1 MKEKK
6 MDLIQD
12 GATIPGVSHHRVSL
26 NGTELH
32 YVSAGTAGS
41 PVLLVH
47 GFPET
52 WRVCR
57 KLIPLLSERHRV
69 FAVDLRGFGDSA
81 TATGEPG
88 SATSAEDLSELIT
101 RLDIGPVHLTGQDIS
116 GPATFRV
123 AATHPELV
131 RSYAAIETGLP
142 GFGLEMLLAGRERA
156 FIAEYAIPS
165 LCATPGAFTGEDID
179 ELTRSYSRPGGF
191 RGATGLYRSMLREGD
206 EIRELAT
213 QKLGMPVLAVGG
225 GSGEFTPATLRQGA
239 KDGSAASLGGI
250 GHYAAVEAPQRLA
263 GRPPSFPPEGHTPR
277 QPPRSAR
284 APDRHAE
291 RRTQAKLWASPVP
304 LNAGAWERKGDGR
317 GAAVPFPRF
326 KGEERPG
333 SGRLPVTTLSN
344 FQAGALFAMQHIGWA
359 HALRVTADG
368 TGLVGHAGAILLRK
382 AADQSGLTGQL
393 SAALR
398 RKGTSPLLDRGIV
411 LVSLAA
417 P

>member
-52 WRVCR
+52 WRVFR

-142 GFGLEMLLAGRERA
+142 GFGLEMLADITHGGGWHIGVLVAPGIPEMLLAGRERA
-156 FIAEYAIPS
+156 FIAEYTIPS

-225 GSGEFTPATLRQGA
+225 GSGEFTPATLRQVA
-239 KDGSAASLGGI
+239 KDVSAVSLDGI
-250 GHYAAVEAPQRLA
+250 GHYAAMEAPQRLA
-263 GRPPSFPPEGHTPR
+263 DALLSFYEKVDSPR
-277 QPPRSAR
+277 
-284 APDRHAE
+284 
-291 RRTQAKLWASPVP
+291 
-304 LNAGAWERKGDGR
+304 
-317 GAAVPFPRF
+317 
-326 KGEERPG
+326 
-333 SGRLPVTTLSN
+333 
-344 FQAGALFAMQHIGWA
+344 
-359 HALRVTADG
+359 
-368 TGLVGHAGAILLRK
+368 
-382 AADQSGLTGQL
+382 
-393 SAALR
+393 
-398 RKGTSPLLDRGIV
+398 
-411 LVSLAA
+411 
-417 P
+417 